1 MDIVVL
7 IFLTA
12 IGACIGSFLNVVIH
26 RLPRGAS
33 IVFPP
38 SHCPAC
44 GRSIRWYDNIPL
56 VSWWVL
62 GARCRWCKAPISPR
76 YLVVEAAT
84 AAMFGGLYAWYYL
97 WGLRRGLGPFAETW
111 PTFLAHAALLSGLL
125 ACSVVDIEQWIVP
138 LEVCWVVSGIGLVS
152 AAAAPYRPLLPVI
165 SPTTGAMA
173 LAAAVGL
180 AVAMFLRRRGW
191 IRPSFQDAA
200 DSVEVHRDPAEAPE
214 SAKPRITAVAITKA
228 HGVDPRREILYEVAY
243 LAPAAVLAA
252 GAWVLMKYCPPAARA
267 WKAVASPYGSPFAM
281 HANAFLSALLGML
294 VGGLWVWGA
303 RILGTL
309 AFGKEAMGMG
319 DVDLMASVGAV
330 TGWIVPSLAFFVA
343 PFFGLAWALVLLVRR
358 KQRELPYGPW
368 LAVGTLVVM
377 LFYDYF
383 AVLLRPYAQA
393 LWALGR

>member
-7 IFLTA
+7 IFLIA
-12 IGACIGSFLNVVIH
+12 IGACVGSFLNVVIH
-26 RLPRGAS
+26 RLPRGVS

-62 GARCRWCKAPISPR
+62 GGRCRWCKAPISPR

-97 WGLRRGLGPFAETW
+97 WGQRRGLGPFLETW
-111 PTFLAHAALLSGLL
+111 PTFFAHAALLSGLL

-138 LEVCWVVSGIGLVS
+138 LEVCWVVSGIGLVL
-152 AAAAPYRPLLPVI
+152 AAAAPHPLLPVI
-165 SPTTGAMA
+165 SQTTGAMA

-180 AVAMFLRRRGW
+180 AIAMVLRRCGW

-200 DSVEVHRDPAEAPE
+200 DSVEVRRDQAAPGD

-228 HGVDPRREILYEVAY
+228 HGVDPRKEILHEVVY
-243 LAPAAVLAA
+243 LAPAAILAA
-252 GAWVLMKYCPPAARA
+252 GAYVLLTYCPAAVRA
-267 WKAVASPYGSPFAM
+267 WRAVANPYGGAFAM
-281 HANAFLSALLGML
+281 HVNAFLSALLGML

-303 RILGTL
+303 RIVGTL

-319 DVDLMASVGAV
+319 DVDLLASVGAV

-358 KQRELPYGPW
+358 RQRELPYGPW
-368 LAVGTLVVM
+368 LAVATLVVL
-377 LFYDYF
+377 LFYDSF
-383 AVLLRPYAQA
+383 AALLRPYAQA
-393 LWALGR
+393 LWALRR